1 MTARERLAPLAARLR
16 AALADEK
23 QRVNLLVCMGLPGLL
38 LLAVSSWLPA
48 DSSTQSSAPAAM
60 TDRTADYAAELE
72 TRLTALISRVEGAG
86 KTAVMVTLESGSE
99 SIYATDTDNDGSST
113 HVLLGSGGVD
123 GLVETVETP
132 RVLGVAVVCEG
143 GGSAAVQILVSALV
157 LDMSGIGSNNITV
170 AKWHRPTRGRN
181 TMKQLSAKLKSRGA
195 TAVVLTL
202 ALGAAVYL
210 NWSFSREAPPSL
222 VVSDTAGGAMETS
235 AQAAEP
241 ITDPLVL
248 ETAAGADTQMMS
260 AEESANKNYGEAQ
273 LVSVNKDSGT
283 EFFESARLTRSK
295 ARDEALDT
303 LKKSLKDTKLT
314 SEEKEQLTTQ
324 LSDRISNIT
333 LETKLETLIKSK
345 GFTDCVVNLEGSK
358 ANVTVMTESDALN
371 AEEVTRIRD
380 ALLSQCKGLTAQD
393 ITIVE
398 VK

>member
-1 MTARERLAPLAARLR
+1 
-16 AALADEK
+16 
-23 QRVNLLVCMGLPGLL
+23 
-38 LLAVSSWLPA
+38 
-48 DSSTQSSAPAAM
+48 
-60 TDRTADYAAELE
+60 
-72 TRLTALISRVEGAG
+72 
-86 KTAVMVTLESGSE
+86 
-99 SIYATDTDNDGSST
+99 
-113 HVLLGSGGVD
+113 
-123 GLVETVETP
+123 
-132 RVLGVAVVCEG
+132 
-143 GGSAAVQILVSALV
+143 
-157 LDMSGIGSNNITV
+157 
-170 AKWHRPTRGRN
+170 
-181 TMKQLSAKLKSRGA
+181 MKQLSAKLKSRGA

-222 VVSDTAGGAMETS
+222 VVSDTAGEAV
-235 AQAAEP
+235 EP

-260 AEESANKNYGEAQ
+260 AEETANKNYGEAQ

-345 GFTDCVVNLEGSK
+345 GFTDCVGNLEGSK

>member
-1 MTARERLAPLAARLR
+1 
-16 AALADEK
+16 
-23 QRVNLLVCMGLPGLL
+23 
-38 LLAVSSWLPA
+38 
-48 DSSTQSSAPAAM
+48 
-60 TDRTADYAAELE
+60 
-72 TRLTALISRVEGAG
+72 
-86 KTAVMVTLESGSE
+86 
-99 SIYATDTDNDGSST
+99 
-113 HVLLGSGGVD
+113 
-123 GLVETVETP
+123 
-132 RVLGVAVVCEG
+132 
-143 GGSAAVQILVSALV
+143 
-157 LDMSGIGSNNITV
+157 
-170 AKWHRPTRGRN
+170 
-181 TMKQLSAKLKSRGA
+181 MKQLSAKLKSRGA

-210 NWSFSREAPPSL
+210 NWSFSRRGPAPVWSCQTPP
-222 VVSDTAGGAMETS
+222 GKPWRTS

-260 AEESANKNYGEAQ
+260 AEETANKNYGEAQ